1 MEIAVLKDWVVF
13 IYGLLGIVAIL
24 IFIALV
30 IIIYRKVT
38 PILNATK
45 ETVNNVRDTSSF
57 VAEHVIRPVAKMQ
70 AFISGLRKGL
80 EFIAEF
86 RGKEGKKDG
95 EE

>member
-1 MEIAVLKDWVVF
+1 MEIVVLKDWVIF
-13 IYGLLGIVAIL
+13 IYGLLGIVALI
-24 IFIALV
+24 IFIALL
-30 IIIYRKVT
+30 IIIYRKIT
-38 PILNATK
+38 PILDAAK

-70 AFISGLRKGL
+70 AFISGIRKGL

-86 RGKEGKKDG
+86 RGKEEKNDG